1 MAPNKRPRVTSSDV
15 CSEGSKALISPHLE
29 NQGTEKRKSVKP
41 RMDTLDIQLIPAET
55 TDFRRTQQITFYG
68 NTGNKAWRFMPSPV
82 IATLIPCEKN
92 EDFGKTDLGISQ
104 ADKDREWDGMLPFEY
119 IYEPAAAVAS
129 GSSSS
134 ATPPPKVKSNRR
146 AYFYNPVTGGAANLI
161 AEVEILLDGQ
171 LVQVDRTGYFS
182 IYNTMNRVFVNSDV
196 RTKINGH
203 PHILHNSKDQAKLGE
218 LGDTKFLYK
227 SDNYEY
233 ALRALDALDRK
244 DPKAIILA
252 SDLDGIFPL
261 TRPKNLGLEA
271 IQKCRSGGNQY
282 PMIPPN
288 TEVTIRMRLNDPLH
302 LRLGDSGCPNSKFF
316 GSGDA
321 AKMDPDDKF
330 KFNDINFQIQSMN
343 LLVQK
348 IGPEDPKIQSILR
361 NGSFEC
367 VFEQYVHRARALDSG
382 QVNTLTPEKI
392 PAGTGLVYVAFVR
405 QNQLWKDGSEER
417 SSDASRFCLPP
428 GLTSITFKV
437 NGTPVLF
444 DGQQLRFSR
453 DSANREPTAK
463 AYHSYLEKLDLTSDS
478 FESFFPAT
486 GFGFKHVFALDLTP
500 YKFDKPADLHVICS
514 FGTASPSN
522 YYVLMIIPQ
531 QVSISRASPSSVWT
545 TTANVA

>member
-1 MAPNKRPRVTSSDV
+1 MAPSKMPRITSSDV
-15 CSEGSKALISPHLE
+15 CSEGGKSLISPHLE
-29 NQGTEKRKSVKP
+29 NQGTEKRKNVKP

-68 NTGNKAWRFMPSPV
+68 NTGNKAWRFMPFP
-82 IATLIPCEKN
+82 LIMTVVPCEKN
-92 EDFGKTDLGISQ
+92 EDYGSVEEGVGQ
-104 ADKDREWDGMLPFEY
+104 ADKDREWDGMRPFEY
-119 IYEPAAAVAS
+119 IYEAATGP
-129 GSSSS
+129 GS
-134 ATPPPKVKSNRR
+134 AKKVKSNRR
-146 AYFYNPVTGGAANLI
+146 AYFFNPVTGGAANLI
-161 AEVEILLDGQ
+161 SEVEILLDGQ

-182 IYNTMNRVFVNSDV
+182 IYNTMNRVFVTSDV
-196 RTKINGH
+196 RNKINGH
-203 PHILHNSKDQAKLGE
+203 PFVLHSSKDQAKLGE

-227 SDNYEY
+227 SANYEY
-233 ALRALDALDRK
+233 ALNALNALDRK
-244 DPKAIILA
+244 NPKSVILA

-261 TRPKNLGLEA
+261 SRPKNLGLEA
-271 IQKCRSGGNQY
+271 IQKCPSGGNQY

-288 TEVTIRMRLNDPLH
+288 TEVTIRMRLCDPLH

-316 GSGDA
+316 GSGDTA
-321 AKMDPDDKF
+321 TMDEDDKF
-330 KFNDINFQIQSMN
+330 KFDGINFQIQSMN

-348 IGPEDPKIQSILR
+348 IGPEDPKVQSILR

-367 VFEQYVHRARALDSG
+367 VFDQYVHRARALDSN

-392 PAGTGLVYVAFVR
+392 PAGTGLVYVTFVR
-405 QNQLWKDGSEER
+405 QNQLWKDGMGER

-463 AYHSYLEKLDLTSDS
+463 AFHSYLQKLDLTSDS

-486 GFGFKHVFALDLTP
+486 GFGFKHVFPLDLTP
-500 YKFDKPADLHVICS
+500 YKYDKPADLHVICS
-514 FGTASPSN
+514 FATASPSN
-522 YYVLMIIPQ
+522 YYVLMIIPN
-531 QVSISRASPSSVWT
+531 QVAISRASPSSVWT